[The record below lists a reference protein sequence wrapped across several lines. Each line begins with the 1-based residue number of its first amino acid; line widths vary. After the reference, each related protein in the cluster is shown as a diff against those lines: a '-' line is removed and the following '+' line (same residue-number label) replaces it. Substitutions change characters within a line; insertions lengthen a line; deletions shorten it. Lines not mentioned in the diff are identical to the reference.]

1 MNRSDR
7 LLLDSQIRNLD
18 QMIRSMS
25 DMRSVL
31 VRRMRRLETPP
42 LLQPPAVRQPPAV
55 TQPPVVQVRISA
67 KPKIKTLKKSEETV
81 LLPDVCGI
89 CLDSHLKLDSITIS
103 CNHEFGELCFN
114 QWKNTCQTA
123 GKPVKCPICRIPASK
138 YVKYRKRVVGPPRA
152 KKSRTPTP
160 APEQEVVFIRRVI
173 RTPDPV
179 ETIIREAEV
188 VV

>member
-31 VRRMRRLETPP
+31 ARRMRRLETPP
-42 LLQPPAVRQPPAV
+42 LPPPPAAVRPPPPPAVR
-55 TQPPVVQVRISA
+55 QPPVVQVRISA

-89 CLDSHLKLDSITIS
+89 CLDAHLKLDSVTLA

-114 QWKNTCQTA
+114 QWKNTCHSA

-138 YVKYRKRVVGPPRA
+138 YVKYRKRIVGPPRV
-152 KKSRTPTP
+152 KKTRTPTP
-160 APEQEVVFIRRVI
+160 APEQEVILIRRVI
-173 RTPDPV
+173 RTPD
-179 ETIIREAEV
+179 AEV